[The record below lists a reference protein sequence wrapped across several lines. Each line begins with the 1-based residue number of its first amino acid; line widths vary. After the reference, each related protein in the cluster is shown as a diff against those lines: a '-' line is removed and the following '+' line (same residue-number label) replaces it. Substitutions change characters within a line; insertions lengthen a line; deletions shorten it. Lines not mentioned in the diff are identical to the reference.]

1 MPIILGANQLMV
13 VGAVAVVEA
22 VAEAKVVAVV
32 EAAAPPRERRV
43 TA

>member
-1 MPIILGANQLMV
+1 MPIILGANQLMA
-13 VGAVAVVEA
+13 VGAVAVM
-22 VAEAKVVAVV
+22 EAKVVAVV

>member
-1 MPIILGANQLMV
+1 MPRILGANQLMA
-13 VGAVAVVEA
+13 VGAVAEA
-22 VAEAKVVAVV
+22 VVGAKVEAVV

>member
-1 MPIILGANQLMV
+1 MMPRILGANQLMA
-13 VGAVAVVEA
+13 VGAVAVVG
-22 VAEAKVVAVV
+22 AKVEAVV